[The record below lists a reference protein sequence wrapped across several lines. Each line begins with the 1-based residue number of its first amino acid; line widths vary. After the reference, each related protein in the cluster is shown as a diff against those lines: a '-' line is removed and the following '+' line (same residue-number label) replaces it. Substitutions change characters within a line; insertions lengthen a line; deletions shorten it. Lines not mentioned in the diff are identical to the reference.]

1 MNARGSSLRAL
12 TLLVGIGAVAG
23 LAAFSLSPSPEKE
36 EQRRASTLATL
47 MSPTLGTPAA
57 PPQALYA
64 TSNFSSVTQRQS
76 FPARTDR
83 FLIKQQPVVASA
95 QRVAPPRAIQDEAKL
110 SGPELVAALL
120 PPSPL
125 PVESKPPV
133 VATPAPAPAPA
144 PAQDEYD
151 AEIRLQEQRIPL
163 DRNRARKPP
172 QRASKGS
179 LRILQIGDSHTA
191 ADYFTGEVRRL
202 LQARF
207 GDGGVGYM
215 EAGRPHAGVRHSAIG
230 IEASSGWTYTAL
242 QKTSDKDGFYLSGY
256 NAQAARAG
264 ETLTFRSEK
273 GVQWDVM
280 EIEVLVGPNHG
291 AIEVRTDGVPVATHQ
306 LKSDRKERMVL
317 RTSANGRPINLHQL
331 TIKTL
336 NDSPV
341 SIASVALFNSQ
352 TGLSFSK
359 VGYPGATVDILNKLD
374 DRVFTD
380 ELRRINPHMVVLAFG
395 TNEGFN
401 DNLNLVTYANNYLNV
416 VQKIRQTLPDAK
428 VVVVAPPA
436 ASRGGPCNSPPNLER
451 VRARLIEL
459 AQDEKLQVW
468 DWSSIMPSSCGAQAW
483 ASANPKLMA
492 SDHVHLTRAGYE
504 LSAKHFA
511 KFLEPIVTEMRKIQY
526 ALSDY

>member
-1 MNARGSSLRAL
+1 MMMRGSSTRAL

-23 LAAFSLSPSPEKE
+23 LAAYLAAPAPEKE
-36 EQRRASTLATL
+36 EQRRASTLAVL
-47 MSPTLGTPAA
+47 LSPSLATAKA
-57 PPQALYA
+57 PPHPLYQTA
-64 TSNFSSVTQRQS
+64 TFTQVRQRQA

-83 FLIKQQPVVASA
+83 FLIAQPKPVAAAPVAAQQPAKPEA
-95 QRVAPPRAIQDEAKL
+95 QMTGA
-110 SGPELVAALL
+110 ELVAALL
-120 PPSPL
+120 PPSRP
-125 PVESKPPV
+125 PVEAIAPAPII
-133 VATPAPAPAPA
+133 TPAPAPV
-144 PAQDEYD
+144 QDEYD
-151 AEIRLQEQRIPL
+151 AEIRMQEQRIPL

-191 ADYFTGEVRRL
+191 ADYFTGEVRRV

-207 GDGGVGYM
+207 GDGGTGYM
-215 EAGRPHAGVRHSAIG
+215 EAGRPHAGVRHSAIN
-230 IEASSGWTYTAL
+230 IDASSAWTYTAL

-256 NAQAARAG
+256 NAQVARAG

-273 GVQWDVM
+273 GVQWDVL

-291 AIEVRTDGVPVATHQ
+291 SIEVRTDGIPVATHH

-317 RTSANGRPINLHQL
+317 RTSTNGRPINLHQL

-336 NDSPV
+336 NDAPV
-341 SIASVALFNSQ
+341 SIASVSLFNSQ
-352 TGLSFSK
+352 TGLSLSK

-374 DRVFTD
+374 DRVFTE

-416 VQKIRQTLPDAK
+416 VSKIRQTLPDAK
-428 VVVVAPPA
+428 IIVVAPPA
-436 ASRGGPCNSPPNLER
+436 ASRGAPCNSPPNLDR
-451 VRARLIEL
+451 VRAKLIEL

-468 DWSSIMPSSCGAQAW
+468 DWSSIMPQSCGAQAW

-492 SDHVHLTRAGYE
+492 PDHIHLTRAGYE

-511 KFLEPIVTEMRKIQY
+511 KFLEPLVTEMRKIQY

>member
-1 MNARGSSLRAL
+1 MMMRGSSIYAL

-23 LAAFSLSPSPEKE
+23 VAAFLLSSPPEKE
-36 EQRRASTLATL
+36 EQRRASTLAVL
-47 MSPTLGTPAA
+47 LSPTLGTTK
-57 PPQALYA
+57 PPPHPLYP
-64 TSNFSSVTQRQS
+64 TSNFSSVVQRQA
-76 FPARTDR
+76 FPARTDS
-83 FLIKQQPVVASA
+83 FLIAKPQIIAAPSRNTGASA
-95 QRVAPPRAIQDEAKL
+95 LPNEAQM

-120 PPSPL
+120 PPSR
-125 PVESKPPV
+125 PPTGAV
-133 VATPAPAPAPA
+133 SQPPAVAAPAPV
-144 PAQDEYD
+144 QDEYD
-151 AEIRLQEQRIPL
+151 AEIRMQEQRIPL

-207 GDGGVGYM
+207 GDGGTGYM
-215 EAGRPHAGVRHSAIG
+215 EAGRPHAGVRHSAIN
-230 IEASSGWTYTAL
+230 IDASSGWTYTAL
-242 QKTSDKDGFYLSGY
+242 QRTSDKDGFYLSGY
-256 NAQAARAG
+256 NAQAAKAA

-273 GVQWDVM
+273 GVQWDIM
-280 EIEVLVGPNHG
+280 EIEVLAGPNHG

-317 RTSANGRPINLHQL
+317 RTSTNGRPINLHQL

-352 TGLSFSK
+352 TGLSLSK

-374 DRVFTD
+374 DRVFTE
-380 ELRRINPHMVVLAFG
+380 ELRRINPHLVVLAFG

-416 VQKIRQTLPDAK
+416 VSKIRQTLPDAK
-428 VVVVAPPA
+428 IVVVAPPA

-451 VRARLIEL
+451 VRAKLIEL
-459 AQDEKLQVW
+459 AQDEKLQMW
-468 DWSSIMPSSCGAQAW
+468 DWSSIMPQSCGAQAW

-511 KFLEPIVTEMRKIQY
+511 KFLEPIVNEMRKIQY

>member
-1 MNARGSSLRAL
+1 MMMRGSSTRAL
-12 TLLVGIGAVAG
+12 TLLVGIGVVAG
-23 LAAFSLSPSPEKE
+23 LAAYLAAPAPEKE
-36 EQRRASTLATL
+36 EQRRATTLAVL
-47 MSPTLGTPAA
+47 LSPTLGAVK
-57 PPQALYA
+57 PPPHPLYN
-64 TSNFSSVTQRQS
+64 TSSFSTVSQRQA

-83 FLIKQQPVVASA
+83 FLIAKPAPVLAS
-95 QRVAPPRAIQDEAKL
+95 QKPAPPQPAKSETQM

-120 PPSPL
+120 PPSRL
-125 PVESKPPV
+125 PVPAEPPPI
-133 VATPAPAPAPA
+133 AAPAPP

-151 AEIRLQEQRIPL
+151 AEIRMQEQRIPL

-191 ADYFTGEVRRL
+191 ADYFTGEVRRT

-207 GDGGVGYM
+207 GDGGTGYM
-215 EAGRPHAGVRHSAIG
+215 EAGRPHAGVRHSAIN
-230 IEASSGWTYTAL
+230 IDASAGWTYTAL

-273 GVQWDVM
+273 GVQWDLM

-317 RTSANGRPINLHQL
+317 RTSTNGRAINLHQL

-336 NDSPV
+336 NDAPV

-374 DRVFTD
+374 DRVFTE

-416 VQKIRQTLPDAK
+416 VSKIRQTLPDAK
-428 VVVVAPPA
+428 IVVVAPPA

-451 VRARLIEL
+451 VRAKLIEL

-468 DWSSIMPSSCGAQAW
+468 DWSSIMPQSCGAQAW

-492 SDHVHLTRAGYE
+492 PDHVHLTKAGYE

-511 KFLEPIVTEMRKIQY
+511 KFLEPIVNEMRKIQY

>member
-1 MNARGSSLRAL
+1 MMMRGSSTRAL

-23 LAAFSLSPSPEKE
+23 LAAYLAAPAPEKE
-36 EQRRASTLATL
+36 EQRRATTLAVL
-47 MSPTLGTPAA
+47 LSPTLSTPKA
-57 PPQALYA
+57 PPHPLYPTA
-64 TSNFSSVTQRQS
+64 AFSSVQQRQA

-83 FLIKQQPVVASA
+83 FLIAQPKPVAA
-95 QRVAPPRAIQDEAKL
+95 APVITTSPAKPEMQM

-120 PPSPL
+120 PPSR
-125 PVESKPPV
+125 PPV
-133 VATPAPAPAPA
+133 DAAPPPPAAAHAPV
-144 PAQDEYD
+144 QDEYD
-151 AEIRLQEQRIPL
+151 AEIRMQEQRIPL

-191 ADYFTGEVRRL
+191 ADYFTGEVRRT

-207 GDGGVGYM
+207 GDGGTGYM
-215 EAGRPHAGVRHSAIG
+215 EAGRPHAGVRHSAIN
-230 IEASSGWTYTAL
+230 IDASSGWTYTAL

-317 RTSANGRPINLHQL
+317 RTSTNGRAINLHQL

-336 NDSPV
+336 NDAPV

-374 DRVFTD
+374 DRVFTE

-416 VQKIRQTLPDAK
+416 VGKIRQTLPDAK
-428 VVVVAPPA
+428 IVVVAPPA
-436 ASRGGPCNSPPNLER
+436 ASRGGPCNSPPNLDR
-451 VRARLIEL
+451 VRAKLIEL

-468 DWSSIMPSSCGAQAW
+468 DWSSIMPQSCGAQAW

-492 SDHVHLTRAGYE
+492 SDHVHLTKAGYE

>member
-1 MNARGSSLRAL
+1 MMLRGSSTRAL
-12 TLLVGIGAVAG
+12 TLLVGIGAAAG
-23 LAAFSLSPSPEKE
+23 LAAFVMSPSPEKE
-36 EQRRASTLATL
+36 GQRRASTLAVL
-47 MSPTLGTPAA
+47 LSPTLGSPQAA
-57 PPQALYA
+57 PHPLYA
-64 TSNFSSVTQRQS
+64 TNFAKVSQRQA
-76 FPARTDR
+76 FPSRTDR
-83 FLIKQQPVVASA
+83 FLIAKPQVAAKPAQPAPAPQVSA
-95 QRVAPPRAIQDEAKL
+95 TTEAQM

-120 PPSPL
+120 PPSRL
-125 PVESKPPV
+125 PVEAAPAAPPIV
-133 VATPAPAPAPA
+133 APAPPPA
-144 PAQDEYD
+144 PDEYD

-163 DRNRARKPP
+163 DRNRSRKPP
-172 QRASKGS
+172 QHASKGS

-215 EAGRPHAGVRHSAIG
+215 EAGRPHAGVRHSAIN
-230 IEASSGWTYTAL
+230 IEASAGWTYTAL
-242 QKTSDKDGFYLSGY
+242 QRTSDKDGFYLSGY

-291 AIEVRTDGVPVATHQ
+291 AIEVRTDGVPVAVHQ

-317 RTSANGRPINLHQL
+317 RTSTNGRAINLHQL

-336 NDSPV
+336 NDAPV

-352 TGLSFSK
+352 TGLSLSK

-428 VVVVAPPA
+428 IVVVAPPA

-459 AQDEKLQVW
+459 AQDEKLQSW
-468 DWSSIMPSSCGAQAW
+468 DWSSIMPQS
-483 ASANPKLMA
+483 
-492 SDHVHLTRAGYE
+492 
-504 LSAKHFA
+504 
-511 KFLEPIVTEMRKIQY
+511 
-526 ALSDY
+526 